1 MNSVVWEIPVSHRV
15 IEEDSD
21 DFYNGVAVVR
31 THVIADKVFGED
43 YVMMRCPECIY
54 EQVGAEAYD
63 KYSHI
68 PRATA
73 LRSDKRP
80 KDFDFDVWLKV
91 SMIGFK
97 EYNKEELSFS
107 ECKFGLDKNG
117 EHVEHVGATISEDMA
132 QEMYQDLELV

>member
-1 MNSVVWEIPVSHRV
+1 MNSVVWQMPVSHSV

-21 DFYNGVAVVR
+21 DFYAGEAIVR
-31 THVIADKVFGED
+31 THVIGDADRD
-43 YVMMRCPECIY
+43 SIIMRCPECIY

-117 EHVEHVGATISEDMA
+117 EHVEHVGARISEDMA

>member
-1 MNSVVWEIPVSHRV
+1 MNSVVWQMPVSHSV

-21 DFYNGVAVVR
+21 DFYAGEAIVR

-68 PRATA
+68 PKATA

-80 KDFDFDVWLKV
+80 KD
-91 SMIGFK
+91 
-97 EYNKEELSFS
+97 NKEELSFS

-117 EHVEHVGATISEDMA
+117 EHVKHVGARISEDMA